1 MTDAKSSWWAQ
12 WRFSKKGEK
21 ATPLEYLLLLVI
33 VGAVVWFTGAKLLHQ
48 MARHEVFMQASAPV
62 RERCMKEARYT
73 HWFNREGR
81 RAFYV
86 CIVQSKDPQFQQAAA
101 KYLRLDL
108 QSFQQLRPESAL

>member
-33 VGAVVWFTGAKLLHQ
+33 
-48 MARHEVFMQASAPV
+48 EVFMQASAPV